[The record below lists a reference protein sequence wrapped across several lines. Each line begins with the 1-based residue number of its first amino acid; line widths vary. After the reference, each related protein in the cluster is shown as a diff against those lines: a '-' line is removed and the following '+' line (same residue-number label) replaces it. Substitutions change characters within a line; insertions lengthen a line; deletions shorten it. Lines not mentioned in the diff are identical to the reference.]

1 MQICSLRTNGIA
13 TNILRKD
20 PFRKMPHPS
29 LEGFSPTI
37 KAHYLNDYEL
47 DEDTMNDAKEYFEA
61 GE

>member
-1 MQICSLRTNGIA
+1 
-13 TNILRKD
+13 
-20 PFRKMPHPS
+20 MPHPS